1 MPIAARNPYQI
12 ILSKRL
18 PLYPKVQDLQ
28 KWDVLG
34 ARISL
39 LWDKNSD
46 SKLFVKGG
54 CSTHLVLPFMENSA
68 VFKRLSSFLLCSL
81 FYSIVFIMSAS
92 AKPSLQKEKGEV
104 VSLKHW
110 KVKFIW
116 SVAQMQ
122 GHSAGKIQVHN
133 KFHLSVSIQK
143 TPTKG
148 KKRSLDL
155 QM

>member
-1 MPIAARNPYQI
+1 
-12 ILSKRL
+12 
-18 PLYPKVQDLQ
+18 
-28 KWDVLG
+28 
-34 ARISL
+34 
-39 LWDKNSD
+39 
-46 SKLFVKGG
+46 
-54 CSTHLVLPFMENSA
+54 
-68 VFKRLSSFLLCSL
+68 
-81 FYSIVFIMSAS
+81 MSAS

>member
-1 MPIAARNPYQI
+1 
-12 ILSKRL
+12 
-18 PLYPKVQDLQ
+18 
-28 KWDVLG
+28 
-34 ARISL
+34 
-39 LWDKNSD
+39 
-46 SKLFVKGG
+46 
-54 CSTHLVLPFMENSA
+54 
-68 VFKRLSSFLLCSL
+68 
-81 FYSIVFIMSAS
+81 MSAL

-148 KKRSLDL
+148 KNGHWIFRCSNISYEKVRKRHARIVHKTAFSEFV
-155 QM
+155 